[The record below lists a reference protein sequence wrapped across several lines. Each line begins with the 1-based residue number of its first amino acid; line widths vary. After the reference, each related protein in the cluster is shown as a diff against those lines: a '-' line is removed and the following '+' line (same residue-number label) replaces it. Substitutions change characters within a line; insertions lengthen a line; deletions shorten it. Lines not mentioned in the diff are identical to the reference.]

1 MYLKIR
7 KLAMYTMY
15 LQIKK
20 LAMYMMYL
28 QIRKLKKERYLQRQ
42 LENEE
47 RDNTERTEQNS
58 MIEQDRDTNGDKRHI
73 PRQVIGF
80 DFRKMASGGWEK

>member
-1 MYLKIR
+1 MYTMYLKIR
-7 KLAMYTMY
+7 KLAMYT
-15 LQIKK
+15 
-20 LAMYMMYL
+20 MYL

-47 RDNTERTEQNS
+47 RDNTERTEQES
-58 MIEQDRDTNGDKRHI
+58 KIKQDGDTNGDKRHI

-80 DFRKMASGGWEK
+80 NLGKMSSGGREK